1 MKRETVELSLAG
13 LDQVMPMHIVL
24 DRTGHI
30 RHAGPT
36 LTKLCPDLPLVGK
49 RLLEVFELRRPR
61 PAASLKELMNL
72 CGRPLHF
79 MLRSEAATRLTG
91 IVVGTHDGGALLNMS
106 FGIAVVDAVRDFG
119 LTNADFAP
127 TDLAVEM
134 LYLVEAKSAAMDESR
149 DLNSRLQGAKIAAE
163 EQAYTDTLTGLKNR
177 RAMDHILGR
186 MVMSGAR
193 FSLMN
198 LDLDFFKLINDTMGH
213 AAGDH
218 VLQVAA
224 KIMVAA
230 ARAEDTVARVGGDE
244 FVLLFQGLVKE
255 ERLMQIA
262 NNMIRELEKPIPF
275 NGRSCRISGSIG
287 IARSTSYEVPQPE
300 QMMHDADLALY
311 ASKNKG
317 RACATIFS
325 KDLLD
330 RPDLTT
336 PPVGHAEPPVFF

>member
-1 MKRETVELSLAG
+1 MKDHPVSLSLSA
-13 LDQVMPMHIVL
+13 LDQVMPMHLLV
-24 DRTGHI
+24 DKTGHI

-36 LTKLCPDLPLVGK
+36 LRKLHPDIAIEGM
-49 RLLEVFELRRPR
+49 RMLEVFELRRPR
-61 PAASLKELMNL
+61 LAASLQDLMNL
-72 CGRPLHF
+72 CGRTLHF
-79 MLRSEAATRLTG
+79 TLRADPGTRLTG
-91 IVVGTHDGGALLNMS
+91 IIVDTDEDGALLNMS

-127 TDLAVEM
+127 TDLTVEM

-177 RAMDHILGR
+177 RAMDHVLER
-186 MVMSGAR
+186 VVLSGAK

-224 KIMVAA
+224 QIMVAA

-244 FVLLFQGLVKE
+244 FVLLFQGLVRQ

-262 NNMIRELEKPIPF
+262 NKLILALEKPIPF

-287 IARSTSYEVPQPE
+287 IAVSTAYAVPDPE

-317 RACATIFS
+317 RACATIYS
-325 KDLLD
+325 PDLLD

-336 PPVGHAEPPVFF
+336 PPVGQAEPPVFF